1 MHIREIFDA
10 IADDRVVTVRNGF
23 DSLVKY
29 PNGGRLD
36 GATPETLMAALDVAC
51 DALRPDQALLCSS
64 TVAAI
69 ETVSQEG
76 MMPGCQRY
84 ADAAVCVRMMRDVW
98 EERFSDFCQG
108 AAA

>member
-10 IADDRVVTVRNGF
+10 IADDRIVTVRNGF
-23 DSLVKY
+23 ASLVGY
-29 PNGGRLD
+29 PDGGRLD

-51 DALRPDQALLCSS
+51 DALRLDQAPLCSS

-69 ETVSQEG
+69 ETVLQEG
-76 MMPGCQRY
+76 MMPGCQSY
-84 ADAAVCVRMMRDVW
+84 ADAAVCVRMARDFW
-98 EERFSDFCQG
+98 EERFVDLCQG